1 MKKIIIY
8 LTFLFLFCNC
18 IYAAPPFSTEQII
31 RPSVGLQFAV
41 PEFTYYILDS
51 EVKLHFHVHNST
63 FFLLD
68 NTTTFC
74 SIHIYNQSGNH
85 IVREEGTVGFDGID
99 FEYTFNVEN
108 FTQYSAFHYIFYC
121 NSTQSRES
129 GFITGNFEL
138 TRTGQ
143 PPIHDAAATTG
154 VFGFIVLLTIALFML
169 PKFVGRFFRDDFS
182 NYVMS
187 RMLMILGMLF
197 VTFDLSMA
205 ISIADM
211 FTLGI
216 VQAMFTLMYII
227 NWGIYISMI
236 VVLYITILKSLEMWN
251 TKKQNKRNGIDENF
265 EG

>member
-1 MKKIIIY
+1 
-8 LTFLFLFCNC
+8 
-18 IYAAPPFSTEQII
+18 
-31 RPSVGLQFAV
+31 
-41 PEFTYYILDS
+41 
-51 EVKLHFHVHNST
+51 
-63 FFLLD
+63 
-68 NTTTFC
+68 
-74 SIHIYNQSGNH
+74 
-85 IVREEGTVGFDGID
+85 
-99 FEYTFNVEN
+99 
-108 FTQYSAFHYIFYC
+108 
-121 NSTQSRES
+121 
-129 GFITGNFEL
+129 
-138 TRTGQ
+138 
-143 PPIHDAAATTG
+143 
-154 VFGFIVLLTIALFML
+154 ML